1 MCCFS
6 RPVEHVSQTRIFVR
20 SPTKG
25 RQYVVYSM
33 TIDAKE
39 DLAMILP
46 IPVPEKSPDNAVKF
60 INLEKYPEFFSDL
73 KKGFPEP
80 QSRNTHSLGKTIP
93 LAVAGP
99 KLDVVPVGS
108 FEASFVPSVADFA
121 RLDERFR
128 LPDGIWDKLPQY
140 KKFGFA
146 VFKLKEGKKKIHPMA
161 FDFPQADSSKLFFP
175 TVHIHDG
182 KVHEKADFDHAL
194 YCQAGEPG
202 ATSLLV
208 HWRESTGPAN
218 SFVDIDRAGKLL
230 DPEAHVYLKTITGM
244 QKNAD
249 TLV

>member
-6 RPVEHVSQTRIFVR
+6 RPVEHVSQTRIFAR
-20 SPTKG
+20 SPSKG

-33 TIDAKE
+33 TIDAKQ

-46 IPVPEKSPDNAVKF
+46 IPVPEKSPDDAVKF
-60 INLEKYPEFFSDL
+60 INLEKYPEFFADL

-80 QSRNTHSLGKTIP
+80 LP
-93 LAVAGP
+93 AGGLSHGRQAP
-99 KLDVVPVGS
+99 TAAAKKLDVVAVGS
-108 FEASFVPSVADFA
+108 FEASFVPSIADFS

-128 LPDGIWDKLPQY
+128 LPEGTWDSLPQY

-161 FDFPQADSSKLFFP
+161 FDFPQADPSKLFFP

-182 KVHEKADFDHAL
+182 KVHDKADFDHAL
-194 YCQAGEPG
+194 YCQPEG
-202 ATSLLV
+202 AAETGPLV
-208 HWRESTGPAN
+208 HWRESTGPA
-218 SFVDIDRAGKLL
+218 SAFVDIDRAAKLL
-230 DPEAHVYLKTITGM
+230 EPDAHVYLKTISGM
-244 QKNAD
+244 QKNVD

>member
-6 RPVEHVSQTRIFVR
+6 RPVEHVSQTKVFARP
-20 SPTKG
+20 SSKG

-39 DLAMILP
+39 DLAMVLP
-46 IPVPEKSPDNAVKF
+46 IPVPAKSPDDAVKF
-60 INLEKYPEFFSDL
+60 INLEKYPEFFTDM
-73 KKGFPEP
+73 KKGFPQPKAE
-80 QSRNTHSLGKTIP
+80 SRGHSLSKS
-93 LAVAGP
+93 AAGGVGTVIE
-99 KLDVVPVGS
+99 VVQVGS

-128 LPDGIWDKLPQY
+128 LPPGTWEALPQY

-146 VFKLKEGKKKIHPMA
+146 VFKLKEGHKKIHPMA
-161 FDFPQADSSKLFFP
+161 FDFPQADPSKLFFP

-182 KVHEKADFDHAL
+182 KVHDKADFDHDL
-194 YCQAGEPG
+194 YCQVPESHTKRP
-202 ATSLLV
+202 LLQ
-208 HWRESTGPAN
+208 WRESSGPA
-218 SFVDIDRAGKLL
+218 SHFMDAAKTEKIV
-230 DPEAHVYLKTITGM
+230 DPEAHVYLKVITGM

>member
-6 RPVEHVSQTRIFVR
+6 RPVEHVSQTKIFAR
-20 SPTKG
+20 TAGKG

-33 TIDAKE
+33 TLDAKE

-46 IPVPEKSPDNAVKF
+46 IPVPQKSPEDAVKF
-60 INLEKYPEFFSDL
+60 INLEKYPEFFTDL

-80 QSRNTHSLGKTIP
+80 KPASRAHSLSKGF
-93 LAVAGP
+93 AGGGGAI
-99 KLDVVPVGS
+99 LDVVQVGS

-128 LPDGIWDKLPQY
+128 LPAGTWDSLPQY

-146 VFKLKEGKKKIHPMA
+146 VFKLKEGKKTIHPMA
-161 FDFPQADSSKLFFP
+161 FNFSQADPSKLFFP

-182 KVHEKADFDHAL
+182 KVHDKADFDHDL
-194 YCQAGEPG
+194 YCQAPESHTKRP
-202 ATSLLV
+202 LL
-208 HWRESTGPAN
+208 HWRESTGPAGH
-218 SFVDIDRAGKLL
+218 FVDIKRSEKLV
-230 DPEAHVYLKTITGM
+230 DPEAHVYLKTIGGM
-244 QKNAD
+244 QKNED